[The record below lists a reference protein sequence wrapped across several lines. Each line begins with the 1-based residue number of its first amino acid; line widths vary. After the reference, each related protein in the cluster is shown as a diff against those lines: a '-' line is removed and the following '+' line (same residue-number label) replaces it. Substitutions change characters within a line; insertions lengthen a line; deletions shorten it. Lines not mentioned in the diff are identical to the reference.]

1 MAARAYILIETQ
13 VGKSREISDVLRTL
27 PGVQSVDIITGS
39 YDIIVLV
46 EGEDMLD
53 IANVVT
59 SQIQVFPLEC
69 LGPLPVW
76 LSDPL
81 NGIY

>member
-27 PGVQSVDIITGS
+27 SGVPSVDIITGS
-39 YDIIVLV
+39 YDIITLV
-46 EGEDMLD
+46 EWEDMLD

-59 SQIQVFPLEC
+59 SQIQVIPGVSRTITC
-69 LGPLPVW
+69 VAV
-76 LSDPL
+76 
-81 NGIY
+81 

>member
-1 MAARAYILIETQ
+1 MQLAARAYILIETQ

-27 PGVQSVDIITGS
+27 SGVALVDIITGS

-46 EGEDMLD
+46 EREHMLD

-59 SQIQVFPLEC
+59 SQIQVIPGVSRTITC
-69 LGPLPVW
+69 VAV
-76 LSDPL
+76 
-81 NGIY
+81 